1 MKFNN
6 ILYLAWL
13 ETLTRVEYL
22 VMSEFIEKQKKL
34 YKSLK
39 SCFCPA
45 LQVTVHFT
53 SNGLNHLLYN
63 RRRPR
68 NQNERHYRA
77 ALISHVVEVI
87 EKATTAIREVK
98 CENPLIIVWNL
109 KHNIRGQSIVKVVLR
124 QKGAGKMEFLSA
136 MAKKKTKKPRA
147 TP

>member
-1 MKFNN
+1 MYFVV
-6 ILYLAWL
+6 WL
-13 ETLTRVEYL
+13 EVLTIVECFI
-22 VMSEFIEKQKKL
+22 MSEFIGKQKKL

-77 ALISHVVEVI
+77 ALISHIVEVI
-87 EKATTAIREVK
+87 EKAATAVREVK
-98 CENPLIIVWNL
+98 CENPLIVVWNL
-109 KHNIRGQSIVKVVLR
+109 KHDIKGQSIVTVILK
-124 QKGAGKMEFLSA
+124 QEGAGKMEFLSA
-136 MAKKKTKKPRA
+136 MAKRKTKKPRA
-147 TP
+147 